1 MTDCGGSGRMD
12 EIVFRKESSYYRVRS
27 TVKLIV
33 KRYLE
38 ILLKINKTI
47 LSVVNVIMFLTVS
60 AESYVW

>member
-1 MTDCGGSGRMD
+1 MD

-38 ILLKINKTI
+38 NLLKINKTI

>member
-1 MTDCGGSGRMD
+1 M
-12 EIVFRKESSYYRVRS
+12 
-27 TVKLIV
+27 KLIV

-38 ILLKINKTI
+38 NLLKINKTI